1 MGCVMSGVSPSS
13 FLSETVSD
21 KKTWGCKFFEMMDN
35 RSIFNGSKSSSA
47 TSSKF
52 WPKNFFLRSDLWM
65 DNFDGLVFCGFGKM
79 SRLENRKK
87 LPAYVFIEN
96 LYPSSITWSDSMTS

>member
-1 MGCVMSGVSPSS
+1 
-13 FLSETVSD
+13 
-21 KKTWGCKFFEMMDN
+21 
-35 RSIFNGSKSSSA
+35 
-47 TSSKF
+47 
-52 WPKNFFLRSDLWM
+52 M

-79 SRLENRKK
+79 SRLETRKK